1 MSNTPLYG
9 FSDNSF
15 QAAGG
20 LEGIRQL
27 VDDFY
32 QEMDELKDARVI
44 RDMHRPDLTESRDKL
59 TLFLCGW
66 LGGPR
71 LYHDKYGSINIPKS
85 HMHLPI
91 GEAERDAWLLCM
103 ECAIAKQNFAPE
115 FAIYLLNQ
123 LRIPAERIFQTSQK
137 PAL

>member
-44 RDMHRPDLTESRDKL
+44 RDMHRPDLTESRDKF

-91 GEAERDAWLLCM
+91 GEAEREAWLLCM
-103 ECAIAKQNFAPE
+103 ERAIAKQNFAPE

-137 PAL
+137 PAP

>member
-1 MSNTPLYG
+1 MSSTPLYG

-103 ECAIAKQNFAPE
+103 ERAIAKQNFAPE

-137 PAL
+137 PTL